1 MDVINLKPLY
11 DNCYKIT
18 LDPAAQSQ
26 RKPDPLYVVTPCKH
40 GEIYPFGGDT
50 LAVMVTSIRVACRLR
65 REHPEL
71 KVHQNADDAMVFL
84 LTVDQIDFIA
94 AYVHPRRKRQSLEIG
109 AIGVGH
115 INLRISAHAGT
126 KSNFI
131 PVWRPGGRSGEPD
144 EAREGNSF
152 IRFQ

>member
-94 AYVHPRRKRQSLEIG
+94 AYVHPRRKRHLTPERRESLRQVGFGSRTHGEIG
-109 AIGVGH
+109 IKHTVE
-115 INLRISAHAGT
+115 GT
-126 KSNFI
+126 SLLTTQQ
-131 PVWRPGGRSGEPD
+131 SG
-144 EAREGNSF
+144 AR
-152 IRFQ
+152 